1 MSKLIKSAVLV
12 ESIPCL
18 LNPPAPDAFLAEA
31 ILAEVADDCE
41 SLDDTDHDL
50 LAENTAQQVEL
61 LLRQTEEESRRIV
74 AEAEER
80 SREMLEKAQQE
91 AEELSRQSRE
101 EANQE
106 ADRILNLA
114 REEAV
119 QLKNQAQLEGM
130 TEGTAQGR
138 QEWEERIMTAAR
150 LAVEVEN
157 GRLERI
163 ARSEPEL
170 LELAVA
176 IAQKIIG
183 AELELDPS
191 QQLALVR
198 NALARMNGASN
209 ITIRIHPED
218 RELIDSHLPQLRE
231 VFTEPKPIRIEDDP
245 AIAPGGCYIETE
257 RGSAD
262 ARVQSQLEAIA
273 DELLKVVR
281 T

>member
-1 MSKLIKSAVLV
+1 MSKLIKSTVLV

-18 LNPPAPDAFLAEA
+18 LEPPDLDAFLADA
-31 ILAEVADDCE
+31 ILSDVTVADDCE
-41 SLDDTDHDL
+41 LLETTDSLN
-50 LAENTAQQVEL
+50 ENAAQQVEL
-61 LLRQTEEESRRIV
+61 LLRQAEEESHRIV
-74 AEAEER
+74 AEAERR
-80 SREMLEKAQQE
+80 SREILENAEQE
-91 AEELSRQSRE
+91 AEQLSRKSRE
-101 EANQE
+101 E
-106 ADRILNLA
+106 ADRILNA
-114 REEAV
+114 ASEQAV
-119 QLKNQAQLEGM
+119 QLKNQAQRDGMAEGS
-130 TEGTAQGR
+130 AQGR

-150 LAVEVEN
+150 LAVEIEDS
-157 GRLERI
+157 RLERI
-163 ARSEPEL
+163 AQSEPEL

-176 IAQKIIG
+176 IARKIIG

-231 VFTEPKPIRIEDDP
+231 VFTEPKPIRIEEDP
-245 AIAPGGCYIETE
+245 AIAPGDCYIDSE

-262 ARVQSQLEAIA
+262 ARVQSQLDAIVN
-273 DELLKVVR
+273 ELLKVVR